1 MENKHCLEGV
11 LTKDD
16 AIFDT
21 SVREA
26 EDVQDS
32 PSDENFNSVED
43 SPEGFATLSNE
54 DLLSLKGRSEEEYI
68 RIIDEIASGRAVSP
82 SIRGGA
88 KNVSA
93 VAALTEDSSEEKYV
107 ESLDPLTDSLI
118 VDEELNASTQNPK
131 VIRCLLETA
140 HLVPMRLSYAE
151 KKIDLKFV
159 QLHMERRIL
168 ALLESTLEVSDYTD
182 KIDIYC
188 GGNEARRI
196 NREIKQLCAI
206 LSGLAIA
213 HNYEDGQRLLRDY
226 NFAENAEFFQT
237 VFEIGR
243 RYKILNPERM
253 RNTYGKLMY
262 VLMDCRK
269 QTHQDLLEFD
279 AVKPIQ
285 TVYSLLKK
293 KVNGLELLK
302 DPLVLTATM
311 EIIPHG
317 KSRATIQKEI
327 RTKENAIKT
336 LSQRYSSEATSRKNF
351 KFFGLNLNLFNRYGL
366 EDEDE
371 TVPKEH
377 SDGLTPEE
385 IEQCLY
391 SIGDHNTYL
400 RFNRDPCDH
409 MIDEFCDILEKR
421 ARYLKENFKHNEPE
435 RHFSLSIS
443 MGHNGARLTHSHQ
456 RQYEFVYQ
464 SLILWREIAQNML
477 RLWHYVERDLLDPR
491 NTYRL
496 RDTGQGLNRIQ
507 FAPYVE
513 REMNNILE
521 TIRRKVG
528 SWVGSS
534 VVHLGDRN
542 VPNSLMFID
551 KYTQV
556 PRILTPIILCLDK
569 LPELY
574 ESSLAMKE
582 YIDKQFHGLT
592 FLRKSILCDFFR
604 HGFDGSG
611 ADSFFDAGSCIDG
624 RLTSAW
630 NWCSSV
636 EKKPYFPIFLLTG
649 FSGFDGKF

>member
-1 MENKHCLEGV
+1 MNIMENKHCLEDV
-11 LTKDD
+11 LSKDD
-16 AIFDT
+16 GIFDAT
-21 SVREA
+21 VGEM
-26 EDVQDS
+26 EDARDS
-32 PSDENFNSVED
+32 PSDNNFNSVEED
-43 SPEGFATLSNE
+43 LSEGYTTLSNE
-54 DLLSLKGRSEEEYI
+54 DLLNLKGLAEEEYI

-82 SIRGGA
+82 SILGDK
-88 KNVSA
+88 KNIPA
-93 VAALTEDSSEEKYV
+93 VATSMEDTGEGKDIEP
-107 ESLDPLTDSLI
+107 LDPLTDALI
-118 VDEELNASTQNPK
+118 IDEGLNASAQGSNAK
-131 VIRCLLETA
+131 ALRCLLETA
-140 HLVPMRLSYAE
+140 HLVPMRLSYA
-151 KKIDLKFV
+151 
-159 QLHMERRIL
+159 ERRIL

-196 NREIKQLCAI
+196 NREIKQLYAI

-226 NFAENAEFFQT
+226 NFVDNAEFFQA

-253 RNTYGKLMY
+253 RSNYGKLMY

-269 QTHQDLLEFD
+269 QSHQDLLEFD

-285 TVYSLLKK
+285 TVYSLLKVK
-293 KVNGLELLK
+293 ANGLELLK
-302 DPLVLTATM
+302 DPLMLTATM
-311 EIIPHG
+311 EIIPYG
-317 KSRATIQKEI
+317 KSRTEIQKEI
-327 RTKENAIKT
+327 RTKENAIKN

-351 KFFGLNLNLFNRYGL
+351 KLFGLNLNLFNRYGL

-371 TVPKEH
+371 TLPKNQPE
-377 SDGLTPEE
+377 GLTSEE

-409 MIDEFCDILEKR
+409 MI
-421 ARYLKENFKHNEPE
+421 RYLKDYFKHNEPE

-464 SLILWREIAQNML
+464 SLMLWREIANNML
-477 RLWHYVERDLLDPR
+477 RLWHYAERDLLDPR

-496 RDTGQGLNRIQ
+496 RDTGQGLNSMPRAMLKI
-507 FAPYVE
+507 FS
-513 REMNNILE
+513 MNDIFGLAYPLN
-521 TIRRKVG
+521 
-528 SWVGSS
+528 S
-534 VVHLGDRN
+534 VQATV
-542 VPNSLMFID
+542 FITGLHHVD
-551 KYTQV
+551 ESDIFTAIGLQV
-556 PRILTPIILCLDK
+556 PRILSPIILCLDK

-592 FLRKSILCDFFR
+592 FLRKTILCDFFR